1 MGWPQGHFIAG
12 LSQQRWAKS
21 QPVLSPVSVFVFHIK
36 IQGNQ
41 LTSNMRRNLQTIQ
54 KKNTNKI
61 FLESLGVPL
70 PRDVDLAVIFSRIPL
85 YENS

>member
-54 KKNTNKI
+54 KKIQTK
-61 FLESLGVPL
+61 
-70 PRDVDLAVIFSRIPL
+70 FS
-85 YENS
+85 